1 MRPASISTLAA
12 VALVFALGFAA
23 GCAKHD
29 SADVG
34 QDFKNTGHDI
44 SHEFGKVAHDPDVKS
59 AESDLK
65 AVGHDFAKDVKGT
78 GAQAKSAAHDVAG
91 DARKAGHD
99 VTHDTHNDRDTKQDD
114 NS

>member
-1 MRPASISTLAA
+1 
-12 VALVFALGFAA
+12 
-23 GCAKHD
+23 
-29 SADVG
+29 
-34 QDFKNTGHDI
+34 
-44 SHEFGKVAHDPDVKS
+44 
-59 AESDLK
+59 
-65 AVGHDFAKDVKGT
+65 VKGA